1 MKKIT
6 LEVVVPASGNKYEMR
21 FPRNIKVS
29 DAEKM
34 VNDYLRLRSDESF
47 VPGADT
53 LLCSSGSGRPLEGN
67 LFIEE
72 LGLGN
77 GDKLFVI

>member
-6 LEVVVPASGNKYEMR
+6 LEIIVPASGNRYEMR
-21 FPRNIKVS
+21 FPRNLRVS

-53 LLCSSGSGRPLEGN
+53 LLCSSVSGRPLESN

>member
-6 LEVVVPASGNKYEMR
+6 LEIIVPASGNKYEMR
-21 FPRNIKVS
+21 FPRDIKIS

-34 VNDYLRLRSDESF
+34 INDYLRLRSDESF
-47 VPGADT
+47 VPGNDT
-53 LLCSSGSGRPLEGN
+53 LLCSSGTGKPLDTS

-77 GDKLFVI
+77 GDKLYVI